1 MSKQILVDA
10 SYPENI
16 QVTVVKDGK
25 LEDLEYSSSKK
36 MITGNI
42 YLAKVTRVEPSL
54 QAAFIDY
61 GGEKHGFIS
70 FAEIHSGYYHI
81 PLKYRKDDKVDSEDI
96 SQMQELKAVRVEELK
111 KRQAKKNGEDLEEQS
126 IDIDETT
133 IGGNLED
140 MPSSDEYQLEKVKKE
155 NTEKY
160 KIQEVIKRNQILLV
174 QAIREERGNKG
185 ASFTT
190 YISLAG
196 RYCVIMSH
204 SGSKG
209 GVSKKIMVPS
219 ERKRLKDVVESMN
232 TSESIGV
239 IIRTVGQGHS
249 EAEIKH
255 DFNYLVRLWNDIR
268 QKTLTSAAPAF
279 IYAEEDILKRIVRDL
294 YDNDTDEIVVQGEES
309 YNEISEIVQ
318 MMSAGHDIVVRQHK
332 ERVPLFSKYKINE
345 QIANLYNP
353 VAYTESGSYIVINHT
368 EALISID
375 VNSGKSTSEKN
386 IEEMALK
393 TNLEAAKEIARQIK
407 LRDLSGII
415 VIDFIDMMDSR
426 NKRMVER
433 TLKERL
439 YRDKAK
445 VQIGH
450 MSSLGL
456 IEMSRQRLKPSFLES
471 NTVVCS
477 NCCGKGV
484 VKSNN
489 TNAIV
494 ILKTIEEEIANERF
508 SELNIYSASEIAL
521 YILNHKR
528 KETKAIEDKYNVKL
542 YFLQD
547 PKMSA
552 DGFAIEAVSKPKENI
567 EDADYSEDEE
577 KVPQVSRSTDNAES
591 SSKSDREDRP
601 RHHQKRYN
609 KNRRHGNKPQHD
621 SAPREKQ
628 QYSSSSRSSPVSV
641 EQAAAAPAPQAA
653 KQEQQNEAPS
663 SSKPAKKHKP
673 ARREKKPRE

>member
-61 GGEKHGFIS
+61 GGDKHGFIS

-81 PLKYRKDDKVDSEDI
+81 PLKYRKDDKVDSDDVT
-96 SQMQELKAVRVEELK
+96 QMQELKAVRVEELK
-111 KRQAKKNGEDLEEQS
+111 KRQSKKNSEDLEEQS
-126 IDIDETT
+126 VDVDETT
-133 IGGNLED
+133 VGGNLED

-209 GVSKKIMVPS
+209 GVSKKIMLPS

-309 YNEISEIVQ
+309 YKEISEIVQ

-332 ERVPLFSKYKINE
+332 DKVPLFSKYKINE

-415 VIDFIDMMDSR
+415 VIDFIDMMDQR

-508 SELNIYSASEIAL
+508 SELNIYSASDIAL

-577 KVPQVSRSTDNAES
+577 KTPQVSGSTDEADS
-591 SSKSDREDRP
+591 SSKSDDRRDNP
-601 RHHQKRYN
+601 RHPQKRYN
-609 KNRRHGNKPQHD
+609 KNKRYGNKPQHG
-621 SAPREKQ
+621 STPREKQ
-628 QYSSSSRSSPVSV
+628 EYSSNRSSPVSV
-641 EQAAAAPAPQAA
+641 APAAAPPPAA
-653 KQEQQNEAPS
+653 KQEQHTDAS
-663 SSKPAKKHKP
+663 SSGNKPTKKHRP
-673 ARREKKPRE
+673 TRRDKKPKE